1 MPAAKIEDLRWLMVV
16 YKRVVEEAP
25 QKAIAAHCHRVLG
38 FESMIGGRNR
48 FFIFFR
54 PCHLSKIDLTRKGGV
69 WCTPGSWV
77 GQNTD
82 CVTRFS
88 RNISSPYA
96 LPALSL
102 WRLKNHSNSIG
113 PCPTELDMHYIG
125 Q

>member
-54 PCHLSKIDLTRKGGV
+54 PFNLSKIELTRKGGV

-88 RNISSPYA
+88 RNISSRLRPTRPLA
-96 LPALSL
+96 LAAKEPFQFNWTLS
-102 WRLKNHSNSIG
+102 H
-113 PCPTELDMHYIG
+113 
-125 Q
+125 

>member
-1 MPAAKIEDLRWLMVV
+1 VHAWELGGT
-16 YKRVVEEAP
+16 E
-25 QKAIAAHCHRVLG
+25 HRLCN
-38 FESMIGGRNR
+38 S
-48 FFIFFR
+48 FFA
-54 PCHLSKIDLTRKGGV
+54 
-69 WCTPGSWV
+69 
-77 GQNTD
+77 
-82 CVTRFS
+82 